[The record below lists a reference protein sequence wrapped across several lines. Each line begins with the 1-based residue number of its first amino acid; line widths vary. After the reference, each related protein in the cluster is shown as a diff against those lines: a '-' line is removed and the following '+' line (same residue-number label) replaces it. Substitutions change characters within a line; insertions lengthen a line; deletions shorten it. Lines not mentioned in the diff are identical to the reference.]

1 MDHKRWKQVDWLFH
15 EALELSVSARNAFLK
30 GSASDDAVVD
40 EVNRLL
46 QLHETAGDFL
56 ESPEPSVRDSNDQGE
71 PNSYT
76 AGDVIDR
83 FRLLS
88 RVGIGGMGEVWLAER
103 ADRLFD
109 QKVALKII
117 RSRHPTSDSFRR
129 FVNERQTL
137 ARLEHPY
144 ITRLIDGGAT
154 TDGRPYFVM
163 EWVDGVTIDRF
174 CNEQS
179 LNLRSV
185 LQLFLQVCEA
195 VQFAHQHFVIHR
207 DIKPGNVLISIDG
220 RPKLLDFG
228 IANLMAMRQEHE
240 DRFSMGFTPEY
251 ASPEQVRGETCTTAS
266 DVYSLGVLLR
276 NLVYP
281 HQGRNPQ
288 GCITQIAKARHEN
301 TALVIQPAERGRHGD
316 LDLILTKATAFDH
329 RQRYLSVSELT
340 DDVFRYLKVLPVA
353 AHPRYVSYRIRRYLR
368 RNALYCTLAAMAVI
382 SLLASTIVAINSH
395 QKTRYERDAALA
407 ATAFLESVIG
417 TTSPY
422 QLGHDPT
429 VNDLL
434 ESASRKANTILVDRP
449 EVEFRVRMTLVRAHV
464 AMWNWR
470 VVVGESSRALDLA
483 TRLFGARSAEA
494 AECMTVLGRAQT
506 WLRKEEAVAMQRQAL
521 AIRQS
526 IFTENHPAVAETLI
540 NLGFATWWTA
550 RPPRYEEADSLYR
563 QGIAAYH
570 AGGSH
575 DSPDYARALYSYAN
589 FLVERGERRTEML
602 SAAKEAV
609 QCFKRLHG
617 APDRYSTSA
626 LFLYGSLL
634 IEEGQAGEGHA
645 MLREFVSQVPKELSD
660 EVMLHMAYS
669 RIGYVELLNGNE
681 QVAFEAFRRGIEL
694 DCRWRGSHGHD
705 PVVWNSLAD
714 DTVKALNVDALVPVI
729 ERIQS
734 QIEATAQPD
743 DLQLMDR
750 LMSITTLSGLTENP
764 KLLINLAIQLRD
776 SSQRLFPRSH
786 YIRDSALAA
795 LGHLSLV
802 ENNHEDARR
811 QLEQA
816 LHDLRLRRGQYDPY
830 AQLALKDLIQMSR
843 LECDEASVTGLARLA
858 TNLECSHE

>member
-15 EALELSVSARNAFLK
+15 EALELSVSARSAFLR

-56 ESPEPSVRDSNDQGE
+56 ESPDPTVRDSQEQGE
-71 PNSYT
+71 TNSYT

-88 RVGIGGMGEVWLAER
+88 RAGIGGMGEVWLAER

-117 RSRHPTSDSFRR
+117 RSRHPTSTSFRQ

-163 EWVDGVTIDRF
+163 EWVEGVTINRF

-179 LNLRSV
+179 LSLRSV

-207 DIKPGNVLISIDG
+207 DIKPGNVLICIDG

-228 IANLMAMRQEHE
+228 IANLVAMRQDHE
-240 DRFSMGFTPEY
+240 ERTSLGFTPEY

-276 NLVYP
+276 NLVYS
-281 HQGRNPQ
+281 HQDRNSQ
-288 GCITQIAKARHEN
+288 GCITQLANARHDN
-301 TALVIQPAERGRHGD
+301 TASLIEQPERHRHGD

-329 RQRYLSVSELT
+329 RQRYQTVSELS
-340 DDVFRYLKVLPVA
+340 DDIVRYQKKVPVA
-353 AHPRYVSYRIRRYLR
+353 AHPNVFTYRIRRFLR
-368 RNALYCTLAAMAVI
+368 RNALYCTGTAVAI
-382 SLLASTIVAINSH
+382 VSLLASTLVAINSH

-407 ATAFLESVIG
+407 ATAFLEGVIG

-434 ESASRKANTILVDRP
+434 QSASRKADTILVDRP

-470 VVVGESSRALDLA
+470 VVVVESGRALDLA

-506 WLRKEEAVAMQRQAL
+506 WLRKEEAVATQRQAL

-526 IFTENHPAVAETLI
+526 LFAENHPAVAETLI

-550 RPPRYEEADSLYR
+550 RPPRYEEADSLYQ

-570 AGGSH
+570 AGGSQ
-575 DSPDYARALYSYAN
+575 DSPDFARALYSYAN
-589 FLVERGERRTEML
+589 FLVERGERRSEML

-617 APDRYSTSA
+617 PPDRYSTSA

-634 IEEGQAGEGHA
+634 IEEGQAGDGLA

-669 RIGYVELLNGNE
+669 RIGYVELLKGNE
-681 QVAFEAFRRGIEL
+681 QIAFEAFRRGIEL

-729 ERIQS
+729 ERILP

-750 LMSITTLSGLTENP
+750 LMSIITLSGLTENHE
-764 KLLINLAIQLRD
+764 LLIKLATQLRD

-786 YIRDSALAA
+786 YIRDSAQAV

-802 ENNHEDARR
+802 ENNHEEAWR
-811 QLEQA
+811 QLKQA
-816 LHDLRLRRGQYDPY
+816 LHDLRSRRGQYDPY
-830 AQLALKDLIQMSR
+830 AQLVLKDLIHMSHLR
-843 LECDEASVTGLARLA
+843 GDDAWVAELASLA